1 MASRRRRRSPK
12 RRSSDLLLDI
22 HAAAWLTRRFA
33 RVAAGEARRRLRN
46 WRSRLLP
53 GSA

>member
-1 MASRRRRRSPK
+1 MASRRRRRTPK
-12 RRSSDLLLDI
+12 RRSSGLMLDI
-22 HAAAWLTRRFA
+22 RTAVWLARRFA
-33 RVAAGEARRRLRN
+33 RVAAGEARRTLRN